1 MHRSKTHLPVLS
13 CRHCPILRIKRSH
26 ISWAV
31 YRGAMRSPGKRAA
44 LTAQQVREIFHSRI
58 PPSRLLGSSARFSVS
73 SRSVEVSRRFGVSPK
88 AVRDI
93 WNRRTWSRVTSTMQ
107 MISEAEA
114 ARHNICFNT
123 VHGSAE
129 LRCESHLKKVG
140 RPRGSKDSKP
150 RRRRLNGVSRLG
162 EHSWISVL
170 GSDMRHDLPASDQF
184 RCGSLEYMS
193 FPSFGIDAGNF
204 SNENVFCNLVDHDAE
219 SEKDGL
225 NQTYPFFLQL

>member
-1 MHRSKTHLPVLS
+1 MKE
-13 CRHCPILRIKRSH
+13 
-26 ISWAV
+26 
-31 YRGAMRSPGKRAA
+31 PGKRAA

-58 PPSRLLGSSARFSVS
+58 PPNGLLGSSARFSVS

-107 MISEAEA
+107 MISDAEA
-114 ARHNICFNT
+114 AQQEERCYAVQETQKTI
-123 VHGSAE
+123 G
-129 LRCESHLKKVG
+129 CESHLKKVG

-193 FPSFGIDAGNF
+193 FPSFGIDAGTF